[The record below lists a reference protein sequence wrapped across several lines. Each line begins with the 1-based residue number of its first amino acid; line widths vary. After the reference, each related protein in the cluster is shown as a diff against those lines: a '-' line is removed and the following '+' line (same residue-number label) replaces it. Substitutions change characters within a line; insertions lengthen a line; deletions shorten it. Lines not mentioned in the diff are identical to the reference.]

1 MAVRDILAALVRQ
14 LLERHPALL
23 SIVEPLYKKHSL
35 EKTAP
40 TQRELLDV
48 IRTICTRFRITYF
61 FIDGLDE
68 ALHDDQFDLL
78 DALKTVKA
86 NFFIT
91 SRPLIRLKN
100 VLPNAQFF
108 DIAAQN
114 EDIEILV
121 ADRIARNS
129 SLSEVLGTEDARQ
142 QVIQKICKSSC
153 GM

>member
-1 MAVRDILAALVRQ
+1 MAVRDILAALGRQ

-48 IRTICTRFRITYF
+48 IRTICNHFRIAYF

-68 ALHDDQFDLL
+68 ALPDDQFDLL

-91 SRPLIRLKN
+91 SRPLIQLEDA
-100 VLPNAQFF
+100 LPSAQFF

-121 ADRIARNS
+121 ADRITRNP
-129 SLSEVLGTEDARQ
+129 SLSKVLATEDARQ
-142 QVIQKICKSSC
+142 QVIQKVCESSC